1 MVKKLK
7 DTTANENQIIK
18 MVKDSAHQIWLAGLG
33 AFVKTQQEGNKLFES
48 LVQEGEKIESRTKKS
63 AEEKLETV
71 KSKVPDNSTWDKLEQ
86 VFENRVSRALSQLGV
101 PTRNDVLSLSKRV
114 EDLSDSVKKL
124 IESRDS
130 TPKSSDKDVS

>member
-63 AEEKLETV
+63 AEEKLETM
-71 KSKVPDNSTWDKLEQ
+71 KNKVPDNSTWDKLEQ
-86 VFENRVSRALSQLGV
+86 VFENRVSRALGQLGV
-101 PTRNDVLSLSKRV
+101 PTRNDVLNLSKRV

-130 TPKSSDKDVS
+130 TPKNSDKDVS